1 MIQIKSFLN
10 FWNLV
15 GFPPAVLG
23 NIGNEYIFKIGT
35 TDKSRTFT
43 DILMR
48 FFFRKFISE
57 IHEYSQ
63 KAEKFS
69 SSLWMHILLL
79 GTYAI

>member
-1 MIQIKSFLN
+1 M
-10 FWNLV
+10 
-15 GFPPAVLG
+15 LG

-69 SSLWMHILLL
+69 SSL
-79 GTYAI
+79 